1 MKSNRMRLSQPDLG
15 IKELF
20 SRRVHFQTDGASVC
34 IENMPAP
41 LPVAKVS
48 PDQLIE
54 DILVSTLRRVQST
67 ASPEVAAAAA
77 RYIALLSEGA
87 L

>member
-1 MKSNRMRLSQPDLG
+1 MKSNRMRLYKPETRGRRESELIFAPQPPGISIEDL
-15 IKELF
+15 
-20 SRRVHFQTDGASVC
+20 
-34 IENMPAP
+34 PAP

-54 DILVSTLRRVQST
+54 DILIATLRRVQNSS
-67 ASPEVAAAAA
+67 SPEVAAAAA
-77 RYIALLSEGA
+77 RYLALLSQHA

>member
-1 MKSNRMRLSQPDLG
+1 MKSNRMRFFTPVTIGSERYSGSSISAD
-15 IKELF
+15 
-20 SRRVHFQTDGASVC
+20 ASMPVAL
-34 IENMPAP
+34 ETLPAP
-41 LPVAKVS
+41 LPISKIL

-54 DILVSTLRRVQST
+54 DILVATLRRVQSN

-77 RYIALLSEGA
+77 RYISLLSENA